1 MSLNSTA
8 ITIQLQVDMM
18 KENAKSQGESVSPGS
33 SGSSGRRTIV
43 PSMRPSTSRKTEGVS
58 RPCTVCGSNSW
69 DTDEVRGET
78 SCSECGYVAEEN
90 MMDLEEQN
98 HFNKISID

>member
-43 PSMRPSTSRKTEGVS
+43 PSMRPSTS
-58 RPCTVCGSNSW
+58 
-69 DTDEVRGET
+69 
-78 SCSECGYVAEEN
+78 
-90 MMDLEEQN
+90 
-98 HFNKISID
+98 

>member
-1 MSLNSTA
+1 MGLNSTA

-33 SGSSGRRTIV
+33 SGSSGRRAIV

-58 RPCTVCGSNSW
+58 GPVPFVAQTLGIQTRSVARPL
-69 DTDEVRGET
+69 
-78 SCSECGYVAEEN
+78 A
-90 MMDLEEQN
+90 QN
-98 HFNKISID
+98 VVMSQRRI